1 MDSITSSSPLCTI
14 RWSVKS
20 QIHFVKSCKSFW
32 WLFCQV
38 VTFAIYAYF
47 SLSLLAEQVSHF
59 LSQITFTFCLSYS
72 YWIPEKKLYNQCDDG
87 CLHIWAFQHLVFKSS
102 APGTFSPSL
111 PLSAGL
117 TFDVWFIGKKN
128 HLCLWLITH
137 IPQNFRGRT
146 LTIGFRVK
154 AQLHKIINTI
164 KVGSETQN
172 LVVQL
177 ILACCLWKHFANKA
191 MSALLYHNG
200 N

>member
-1 MDSITSSSPLCTI
+1 MRISPSPCWQSRFPISCL
-14 RWSVKS
+14 RLLLL
-20 QIHFVKSCKSFW
+20 FVYET
-32 WLFCQV
+32 
-38 VTFAIYAYF
+38 VTEFRKRGYTTNAMM
-47 SLSLLAEQVSHF
+47 V
-59 LSQITFTFCLSYS
+59 
-72 YWIPEKKLYNQCDDG
+72 DG